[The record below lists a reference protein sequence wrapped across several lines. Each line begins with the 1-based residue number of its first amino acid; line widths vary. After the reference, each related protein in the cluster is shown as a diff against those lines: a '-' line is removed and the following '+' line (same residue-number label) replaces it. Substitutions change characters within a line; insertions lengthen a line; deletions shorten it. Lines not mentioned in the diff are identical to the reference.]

1 MKIELAYDTK
11 AVALE
16 IPEANIEEVIR
27 PWKQESPTENRVL
40 LCEALGVKE
49 AEDFVHLVTGKKVCV
64 LLDDGT
70 RDEPYEDIFPELFP
84 LLTQAAELL
93 FVICTGTHNPDTPD
107 NKKICDLIEQTARH
121 LGIKNFTIHIHDCWN
136 DSYRSAGTTSYGT
149 EIQYNTIIDE
159 AEVFLAISDVKVHYF
174 AGYSNPVKNFVP
186 GVCTFLTTEQ
196 NHSLALEENSTFG
209 RHPWHEK
216 AERRNKKSERRNN
229 PLSADEAEG
238 MYLVVKNRPVYVLAM
253 ISSEQNLQWAGFG
266 LIEPVSRAAFAL
278 VDERNTH
285 TVNRVD
291 RLIVSPGGFPN
302 DIDLYIAQRALELT
316 KNAVVD
322 GGEILFL
329 AACANGIGETHTL
342 ENFYNRLTAP
352 LDEVLKTIEY
362 DYKLYSHKPYKF
374 AQLIRRLRRLWMH
387 SEIPDAQI
395 EAAHLF
401 PAPKPQEVVDRWL
414 AENPDVKIT
423 VVDGANKIALYAK

>member
-1 MKIELAYDTK
+1 MKIEPAYDREIIG
-11 AVALE
+11 VE
-16 IPEANIEEVIR
+16 IPEGNIELVIR
-27 PWKQESPTENRVL
+27 PWKLEVQADNRTVL
-40 LCEALGVKE
+40 REAMEVRE
-49 AEDFVHLVTGKKVCV
+49 AEEFVQTVENCKVCV

-70 RDEPYEDIFPELFP
+70 RDEPFEDIFPELFP
-84 LLTQAAELL
+84 RLTTTSEVQFL
-93 FVICTGTHNPDTPD
+93 ICTGTHNPDTPG
-107 NKKICDLIEQTARH
+107 NRKIRDLIERNAH
-121 LGIKNFTIHIHDCWN
+121 HVGIESYAIHTHDCQN
-136 DSYRSAGTTSYGT
+136 DAFRSVGRTSYGT
-149 EIQYNTIIDE
+149 EIQYNTILDE
-159 AEVFLAISDVKVHYF
+159 AAVFLVVSDVKVHYF

-196 NHSLALEENSTFG
+196 NHGLALEENSTFG

-216 AERRNKKSERRNN
+216 AERRNN
-229 PLSADEAEG
+229 PLSADEVEG
-238 MYLVVKNRPVYVLAM
+238 MHLLIQDRPAYGLAM
-253 ISSEQNLQWAGFG
+253 ISSKRRLQWAGFG
-266 LIEPVSRAAFAL
+266 LIEPVSRAAFTL

-329 AACANGIGETHTL
+329 AACANGIGEPHTR
-342 ENFYNRLTAP
+342 ENFYNRLTVP
-352 LDEVLKTIEY
+352 LDEVLKTIED

-387 SEIPDAQI
+387 SEIPDEQVK
-395 EAAHLF
+395 AAHLH
-401 PAPKPQEVVDRWL
+401 PTSNPQEVVDQWL
-414 AENPDVKIT
+414 AEKPDVKIT
-423 VVDGANKIALYAK
+423 VVDGANKIALYAKS